1 MNIKLERIAER
12 ARKETDLKF
21 TSLAHHISKE
31 LIWES
36 LARMSKY
43 TAPGVDQEAVEGAQK
58 SFNLWFEDLMKSIH
72 LKSYTPSTGVGI
84 PRVVDIAL
92 QYSTA
97 EVLSAIYEQDFLN
110 YSFGGRPGRGLHNA
124 LTTLNEII
132 GEKVSW
138 VLEANFKDFFG
149 SLENRWMM
157 GFVQRRVRDPRIIS
171 MIRGWLKAGVMNAGK
186 IQASEIGTNQE
197 GSIRVLLSNVYLHYV
212 LDLWFET
219 LVKPR
224 LKGQAYLVRYIDDF
238 IVCFQYRSEA
248 TRFHEALEKRLEK
261 FSLNLEPN
269 KTNLVE
275 YGRRFPTKHFKD
287 QGKRLE
293 TIYYYGFT
301 NYSTQERIMKCE
313 VQ

>member
-36 LARMSKY
+36 LARISKY
-43 TAPGVDQEAVEGAQK
+43 TAPGVDHEAVEGAQK
-58 SFNLWFEDLMKSIH
+58 SFNLWFEELMKSIH
-72 LKSYTPSTGVGI
+72 LKSYIPPTGVGV
-84 PRVVDIAL
+84 PRVVDVVL
-92 QYSTA
+92 QYSTT

-124 LTTLNEII
+124 LATLNEII
-132 GEKVSW
+132 AGEKVSW
-138 VLEANFKDFFG
+138 VLEASFKDFFG
-149 SLENRWMM
+149 SLENQWMM

-171 MIRGWLKAGVMNAGK
+171 MIRGWLKAGVMKAGK
-186 IQASEIGTNQE
+186 IQASEIGTTQ
-197 GSIRVLLSNVYLHYV
+197 GDSIRVLLSNVYLHYV
-212 LDLWFET
+212 LDQWFET
-219 LVKPR
+219 LVKPG
-224 LKGQAYLVRYIDDF
+224 LKGEAYLIRYIDDF

-248 TRFHEALEKRLEK
+248 TRFHEALEKRLEE
-261 FSLNLEPN
+261 FSLSLEPN

-275 YGRRFPTKHFKD
+275 FGRFPTKHFKD
-287 QGKRLE
+287 QVKRVDK
-293 TIYYYGFT
+293 IYYYGFT
-301 NYSTQERIMKCE
+301 NYGTQARIMKCE